1 MTKHA
6 PAVRTLAAAL
16 AVSAVAG
23 CGAGTSPDTAT
34 AAPQGNTSRLTTSQS
49 TASQSAAPQNAAAQA
64 EVTKQLTR
72 LERTRHARIGAF
84 AIDTGTGR
92 TVSHRADE
100 TFPFASTFKAMACG
114 AVLRKARQ
122 SAPGLLDKVI
132 RYTEADLVDYSPVT
146 EKHVGT
152 GMTVADLCHAAITQ
166 SDNTAGNLVLRQI
179 GGPAGLTAFLR
190 SLGDRV
196 SRSDRWETALNDW
209 RPGERRDT
217 TAPRPWADDL
227 RALTTG
233 NALVPADR
241 GRLVGWLKATVTGDK
256 RIRAGLP
263 KSWTVG
269 DKTGTGGTYGTANDI
284 AIAYPKAGAPLI
296 IVITTNKR
304 TPDAEADDKAIA
316 RTAGIL
322 ARALRPAG

>member
-1 MTKHA
+1 MRRHA
-6 PAVRTLAAAL
+6 PLYGTLAVVLAL
-16 AVSAVAG
+16 SG
-23 CGAGTSPDTAT
+23 CGADAEPDTKN
-34 AAPQGNTSRLTTSQS
+34 AAPQSDTSRITP
-49 TASQSAAPQNAAAQA
+49 PQAD
-64 EVTKQLTR
+64 VTKQLNR
-72 LERTRHARIGAF
+72 LERTHHARIGAY

-92 TVSHRADE
+92 SVSHRADE

-132 RYTEADLVDYSPVT
+132 HYTQDDLVDYSPVT

-209 RPGERRDT
+209 KPGEKRDT
-217 TAPRPWADDL
+217 TAPRPWANDL

-233 NALVPADR
+233 DALVPADR
-241 GRLVGWLKATVTGDK
+241 ERLIGWMKATVTGDE

-284 AIAYPKAGAPLI
+284 AIAYPKSGAPLI

-304 TPDAEADDKAIA
+304 KPDAEADDNAIA
-316 RTAGIL
+316 RTATIL
-322 ARALRPAG
+322 TQALVR